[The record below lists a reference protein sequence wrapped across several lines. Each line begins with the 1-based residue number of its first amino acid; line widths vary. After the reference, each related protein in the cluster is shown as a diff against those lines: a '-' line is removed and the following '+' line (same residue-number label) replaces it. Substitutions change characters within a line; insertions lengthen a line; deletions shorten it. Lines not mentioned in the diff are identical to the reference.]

1 MFKIILSIFTILLIS
16 GCTHVAPYD
25 KADLASTKML
35 PTPNAV
41 EASFEAHV
49 FGIREGSFGAQNGFS
64 GGCGC
69 K

>member
-1 MFKIILSIFTILLIS
+1 MFKFLLALFTLLMVS

-25 KADLASTKML
+25 KDNLATTKML
-35 PTPNAV
+35 PTPNAA
-41 EASFEAHV
+41 EYDFEAHV

>member
-1 MFKIILSIFTILLIS
+1 MYKLLLVISTLFIIT

-25 KADLASTKML
+25 KENLATTKMS

-41 EASFEAHV
+41 EASFESHV